1 MSHRSRVR
9 LLAYTAL
16 LAAVSSCDQG
26 APTAAAPADSLAGGH
41 PDGSL
46 LAGGT
51 FGGPLAGLTADQLAL
66 FTRGSGEFQRVFTP
80 ETGLGPLFNAVGC
93 AACHEEP
100 LPGGGGAN
108 DPAQEGEDIEV
119 HATAF
124 HPGAKCDNLE
134 AVGGQVIQKQ
144 VTPGLA
150 ARGIGPEPV
159 PPEATLP
166 TALRTTP
173 DLFGFGLL
181 DAVPDQEILAL
192 ADPSDRNGDGISG
205 RVHRLPDGRIGRF
218 GRKAQEATLTEFNT
232 GAFVMEMGITNP
244 GLLIEQTLHGTPLP
258 DGVDLVGAEP
268 ELTQGEFDAADGF
281 VHFLAPPPRLPLDLA
296 GRTGAVIFVGI
307 GCAACHVPALVT
319 GPSPVRA
326 LSLKIFLPYTDL
338 LLHDMGPALADI
350 CLGDALPSEFRTEPL
365 MGLRFATTFL
375 HDGRAATIAEAI
387 RLHGGE
393 ASRTRDR
400 FLRLSTGERFALLRF
415 LRSL

>member
-1 MSHRSRVR
+1 
-9 LLAYTAL
+9 
-16 LAAVSSCDQG
+16 
-26 APTAAAPADSLAGGH
+26 
-41 PDGSL
+41 
-46 LAGGT
+46 
-51 FGGPLAGLTADQLAL
+51 
-66 FTRGSGEFQRVFTP
+66 
-80 ETGLGPLFNAVGC
+80 NAVGC

-108 DPAQEGEDIEV
+108 DPAEEGEDIEV

-166 TALRTTP
+166 TALRT
-173 DLFGFGLL
+173 
-181 DAVPDQEILAL
+181 
-192 ADPSDRNGDGISG
+192 
-205 RVHRLPDGRIGRF
+205 
-218 GRKAQEATLTEFNT
+218 
-232 GAFVMEMGITNP
+232 
-244 GLLIEQTLHGTPLP
+244 
-258 DGVDLVGAEP
+258 
-268 ELTQGEFDAADGF
+268 
-281 VHFLAPPPRLPLDLA
+281 
-296 GRTGAVIFVGI
+296 GAVIFVGI
-307 GCAACHVPALVT
+307 GCAAGHVPALVT

-393 ASRTRDR
+393 ASRTRD
-400 FLRLSTGERFALLRF
+400 
-415 LRSL
+415 